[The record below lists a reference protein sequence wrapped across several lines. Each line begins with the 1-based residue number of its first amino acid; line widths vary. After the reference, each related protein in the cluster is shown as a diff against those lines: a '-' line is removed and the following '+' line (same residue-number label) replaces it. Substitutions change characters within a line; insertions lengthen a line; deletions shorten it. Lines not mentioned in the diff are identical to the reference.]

1 MAQTVIQN
9 NAFRNELNNLKQEVQ
24 TLRSLVIG
32 MIGAD
37 KEGSYKP
44 KFVKEILEAAKENPI
59 YRFQGARAF
68 LQELKRK

>member
-9 NAFRNELNNLKQEVQ
+9 HAFRNELDNLKQEVQ

-32 MIGAD
+32 MIGTD

-44 KFVKEILEAAKENPI
+44 KFVKEILEAAKEKPI
-59 YRFQGARAF
+59 YRFQGERAF
-68 LQELKRK
+68 LKELK